1 MKSKSLSGLLA
12 GLVLGAGCLVGSA
25 EATVLFDYNFE
36 TAGAGGATTI
46 PAPPW
51 QMSSEVFS
59 SAGAYVGGYYPGT
72 TFGPNAIVTGEGG
85 AAQGTYVGKIYPNYD
100 YAPDWANNQIAT
112 ISLYVNRVLTSGDIA
127 QGRIEM
133 TFDSKLQPDIGPSS
147 TATGWVKLFS
157 PSFNAMWASD
167 TLALSGSEW
176 TTHTVGMNLDPNDPN
191 LIGANF
197 QWGFTVGAQNYSANG
212 LFMDNISVAA
222 VPEPSTLALLGL
234 GAIGL
239 AAVRSRRRA

>member
-1 MKSKSLSGLLA
+1 MNSKSLSGLLSV
-12 GLVLGAGCLVGSA
+12 LVLGAGCLVGSA
-25 EATVLFDYNFE
+25 EATDLFDYNFE
-36 TAGAGGATTI
+36 AAGAGGATTI

-59 SAGAYVGGYYPGT
+59 SAGAYLGGYYPGF
-72 TFGPNAIVTGEGG
+72 TFGPNAIVSGESG
-85 AAQGTYVGKIYPNYD
+85 AAQGTYVGKIWPNYD
-100 YAPDWANNQIAT
+100 YAPDWTDNKIAT

-147 TATGWVKLFS
+147 TATGWVKLFNS
-157 PSFNAMWASD
+157 NYSQFWGSD
-167 TLALSGSEW
+167 TVTLSGSEW
-176 TTHTVGMNLDPNDPN
+176 TTRTVGMNLDPNDTN

-212 LFMDNISVAA
+212 LFVDNVTVSA
-222 VPEPSTLALLGL
+222 VPEPSAYALAVVGVVGL
-234 GAIGL
+234 GAL
-239 AAVRSRRRA
+239 RRRRG